1 MSPLQPKRKMCHG
14 RAENFSKMLARVVLL
29 ALSACACV
37 PPATAADYPDHAIRM
52 IVPFAAGGGTDV
64 LARIIAQNLGD
75 KWGQPVVVEN
85 QPGASG
91 AIGTR
96 TVMKAPPDGYTL
108 LMAST
113 GALMAV
119 SAGAG
124 GDGPFDVNKVLS
136 PIVIGAAPPYLLVVN
151 PALPVKSTEDLIE
164 YAREKPDGITFGSSG
179 VGAASHLSGLLF
191 AGMTGIKMLHVPY
204 KGTGPAVTDLLG
216 GRIDVMFAPG
226 PVVDQLVQSGQLR
239 ALGVTDTTRSKFYP
253 DVPPVAD
260 AVPGYES
267 VGWFGLLAPPGT
279 PDAIVNRLNEVIV
292 AAMGTQQFRDHLA
305 TLGAEPRPQTPD
317 EFGRYINADVAK
329 WSKLVRD
336 NDVQL
341 PGGK

>member
-1 MSPLQPKRKMCHG
+1 
-14 RAENFSKMLARVVLL
+14 MLVRISALAVAIGAL
-29 ALSACACV
+29 AL
-37 PPATAADYPDHAIRM
+37 PAAAADYPDHAIRM

-64 LARIIAQNLGD
+64 LARLIAQNLNN
-75 KWGQPVVVEN
+75 KWGQPVIVEN

-96 TVMKAPPDGYTL
+96 AAIKAAPDGYTL

-119 SAGAG
+119 SAGADDG
-124 GDGPFDVNKVLS
+124 GPFDVNKYLT
-136 PIVIGAAPPYLLVVN
+136 PIVIGAAPPYLLVVS
-151 PALPVKSTEDLIE
+151 PTLPVRTTAELIQ
-164 YAREKPDGITFGSSG
+164 YAKEKPDGLTFGSSG

-191 AGMTGIKMLHVPY
+191 ASATGIKMLHIPY

-216 GRIDVMFAPG
+216 GRIDMMFAPG
-226 PVVDQLVQSGQLR
+226 PVVEQFVQSGQLK
-239 ALGVTDTTRSKFYP
+239 ALGVTDVTRSHFYP
-253 DVPPVAD
+253 DVPTVAD

-267 VGWFGLLAPPGT
+267 VGWFGLLGPPQM
-279 PDAIVNRLNEVIV
+279 PPEIVRKINKAIV
-292 AAMGTQQFRDHLA
+292 AAMGTKEFRDQLA
-305 TLGAEPRPQTPD
+305 TLGAEPKPQAPD

-329 WSKLVRD
+329 WSKLVKD
-336 NDVQL
+336 NNVQL

>member
-1 MSPLQPKRKMCHG
+1 MFFRIAS
-14 RAENFSKMLARVVLL
+14 L
-29 ALSACACV
+29 ALLLCALA
-37 PPATAADYPDHAIRM
+37 PPASAADYPDHAIRM

-64 LARIIAQNLGD
+64 LARIIAQNLNS

-91 AIGTR
+91 GIGTR
-96 TVMKAPPDGYTL
+96 AVMKAPPDGYTL

-119 SAGAG
+119 SGSAD
-124 GDGPFDVNKVLS
+124 GDAAFDVNKVLS
-136 PIVIGAAPPYLLVVN
+136 PIAVAAAPPYLLVVSPN
-151 PALPVKSTEDLIE
+151 LPVNSTADLIR
-164 YAREKPDGITFGSSG
+164 YAKQKPEGLTFGSSG

-191 AGMTGIKMLHVPY
+191 AGATGIKLLHIPY

-216 GRIDVMFAPG
+216 GRIDMMFAPG
-226 PVVDQLVQSGQLR
+226 PVVQQFVQSGQLK
-239 ALGVTDTTRSKFYP
+239 ALGVTDTQRSKFYP
-253 DVPPVAD
+253 DIPTVAD
-260 AVPGYES
+260 SVPGYES
-267 VGWFGLLAPPGT
+267 VGWFGLLAPPNA
-279 PDAIVNRLNEVIV
+279 PREIVKRLNEVIV
-292 AAMGTQQFRDHLA
+292 AAMQTQEFRDHLA
-305 TLGAEPRPQTPD
+305 TLGAEPKPQTPE

-329 WSKLVRD
+329 WSKLVKD

>member
-1 MSPLQPKRKMCHG
+1 VPKDKNKM
-14 RAENFSKMLARVVLL
+14 RETTMLVRIGAVL
-29 ALSACACV
+29 ALIGALAL
-37 PPATAADYPDHAIRM
+37 PARAGEYPDHAIKM

-64 LARIIAQNLGD
+64 IARIIAQNLNA

-96 TVMKAPPDGYTL
+96 AVMNAAPDGYTL

-119 SAGAG
+119 SAAAGNDGA
-124 GDGPFDVNKVLS
+124 FDVNKYLT
-136 PIVIGAAPPYLLVVN
+136 PIAIGAAPPYLLVAS
-151 PALPVKSTEDLIE
+151 PALPVKTTADLIKYAKEKPEDL
-164 YAREKPDGITFGSSG
+164 TFGSSG

-191 AGMTGIKMLHVPY
+191 ASDTGIKMLHVPY

-216 GRIDVMFAPG
+216 SRIDIMFAPG
-226 PVVDQLVQSGQLR
+226 PVVAQFVQSGQLK
-239 ALGVTDTTRSKFYP
+239 ALGVTDIQRSKFYP
-253 DVPPVAD
+253 DVPTVAD

-267 VGWFGLLAPPGT
+267 VGWFGLLAPANT
-279 PDAIVNRLNEVIV
+279 PPDLVRKLNEVIV
-292 AAMGTQQFRDHLA
+292 AAMQTQEFRDHLA
-305 TLGAEPRPQTPD
+305 TLGAEPKPQTPD

-329 WSKLVRD
+329 WSKLVKD
-336 NDVQL
+336 NNVQL

>member
-1 MSPLQPKRKMCHG
+1 MSLFRI
-14 RAENFSKMLARVVLL
+14 AAL
-29 ALSACACV
+29 ALSVCLFAL
-37 PPATAADYPDHAIRM
+37 PARAEYPDHAIRM
-52 IVPFAAGGGTDV
+52 IVPFAPGGGTDV
-64 LARIIAQNLGD
+64 LARVIAQNLNA

-96 TVMKAPPDGYTL
+96 TVMKAAPDGYTL

-119 SAGAG
+119 SAGAE
-124 GDGPFDVNKVLS
+124 GDGPFDVNKYLT
-136 PIVIGAAPPYLLVVN
+136 PIVIGAAPPYLLVAN
-151 PALPVKSTEDLIE
+151 PKLPIKTTADLIS
-164 YAREKPDGITFGSSG
+164 YAKEKPDGLTYGSSG

-191 AGMTGIKMLHVPY
+191 ASQTGIKMLHIPY

-226 PVVDQLVQSGQLR
+226 PVVQQFVKSGQLL
-239 ALGVTDTTRSKFYP
+239 ALGVTDTQRSKFYP
-253 DVPPVAD
+253 DVPTVAD

-267 VGWFGLLAPPGT
+267 VGWFGLLAPPNT
-279 PDAIVNRLNEVIV
+279 PFDIVKRINEVIV
-292 AAMGTQQFRDHLA
+292 EAMQTQEFRDHLA
-305 TLGAEPRPQTPD
+305 TLGAEPRPQAPE

-329 WSKLVRD
+329 WSKLVKD
-336 NDVQL
+336 NNVQL